1 MKTMIK
7 AALALATFI
16 NRLAEAIRRRAIET
30 AQAEKFKALE
40 VRANK
45 EQKRLDERRA
55 VIERHGREIHRLS
68 QKASEISDECEGR
81 CAKATARERELERL

>member
-40 VRANK
+40 ARATK
-45 EQKRLDERRA
+45 EQKRLDERAGAQR
-55 VIERHGREIHRLS
+55 RHTQEIHRLN
-68 QKASEISDECEGR
+68 QKATEIHAECEGR
-81 CAKATARERELERL
+81 CDKATARERELESL